1 VCRDA
6 VLVASRAAAGHILVA
21 APACLTG
28 DLHFPQQRSQIAIA
42 QPTPPECTLYMLRVW
57 IPRITARELTTL
69 FVFPLETRVLLE
81 KSHIPQ
87 WQCEKTQNTPFPN
100 F

>member
-1 VCRDA
+1 LLLVMFLFCSVCRDA

-42 QPTPPECTLYMLRVW
+42 
-57 IPRITARELTTL
+57 
-69 FVFPLETRVLLE
+69 
-81 KSHIPQ
+81 
-87 WQCEKTQNTPFPN
+87 
-100 F
+100 